1 MGSHVERKMCQNS
14 NVCAALPFC
23 WYWPIPYSMH
33 LGMTVSLDV
42 YTLHIYIYT
51 HRSVCTYIYIYMSDM
66 SYIMYIL
73 HTYNYAYLYG
83 IHWYTVPK
91 SISCNQ
97 VWFFC
102 SLDSQQIQAR
112 SAGHGLQIPSRTQCT
127 MLRSGLSWFDK
138 YEALSTSLASTWLNG
153 FFGKLYKSNPSTSQN
168 TNKMDVRRVCHSF
181 YSRSPSKGVH

>member
-1 MGSHVERKMCQNS
+1 MWRGKCAKIQTFVLLYLFVGTDQFHILCTWGWRYHWMC
-14 NVCAALPFC
+14 
-23 WYWPIPYSMH
+23 IPYI
-33 LGMTVSLDV
+33 
-42 YTLHIYIYT
+42 YIYIYT